1 MQSVIWVMV
10 VVGVVVGVE
19 PNYEDLDLV
28 ADQARGE
35 KVDVNQEDPHSNN
48 IHVAHNNP
56 QDSDISIVQ
65 SNPFNTTI
73 HISLNVGKGCKTKV
87 TITNARNLQLHVS
100 YNGMVNSEAVIEI
113 EKAFNSTVHLAF
125 QNPRNTPVTVKMNE
139 AKISSLHVSQNIPQK
154 SPMEVT
160 MENAADNQIHLSQS
174 VPMSSPLTWKLTG
187 DIESNQIEVSQNA
200 ADSASPLSCSPEC
213 PQEEYVYDY
222 QYAGSAGHNN
232 VEDDVVVVD
241 DAVESKVVP
250 VDPIPAPDYP
260 EETNYISDYTTDY
273 QEYSDYNTAEEYSD
287 HNTVEE
293 DSEYNTVADYDYT
306 DQASDVAVPGGDGDV
321 DGDAGGGVGG
331 VGGGGVVCPGGDLYT
346 CIDVCPG
353 QFGARV
359 FGLCVATC
367 GRRCP

>member
-1 MQSVIWVMV
+1 MQSVVWVMV
-10 VVGVVVGVE
+10 MVAPLLVTGVE

-28 ADQARGE
+28 VDQARDE
-35 KVDVNQEDPHSNN
+35 KVDVTQDDPHSNN

-56 QDSDISIVQ
+56 QNSDISIVQ

-73 HISLNVGKGCKTKV
+73 PVSLNVGMGCKTKV
-87 TITNARNLQLHVS
+87 SITNARNLQLHVS
-100 YNGMVNSEAVIEI
+100 YNGMVNSECEIEI
-113 EKAFNSTVHLAF
+113 EKVFNSTVHLSF
-125 QNPRNTPVTVKMNE
+125 QNPRNTPVKVKMNE
-139 AKISSLHVSQNIPQK
+139 ATISSLHVSQNIPQK

-160 MENAADNQIHLSQS
+160 MEKAVNNQIHLTQS

-200 ADSASPLSCSPEC
+200 ADSASPLDCSPEC

-232 VEDDVVVVD
+232 IEEDVVVVD
-241 DAVESKVVP
+241 DAVERKVVP
-250 VDPIPAPDYP
+250 VDPVPLPDYP
-260 EETNYISDYTTDY
+260 EENNYISDYTADY
-273 QEYSDYNTAEEYSD
+273 QEYSDYN
-287 HNTVEE
+287 NVEE
-293 DSEYNTVADYDYT
+293 DSEYNAVADYDYT
-306 DQASDVAVPGGDGDV
+306 DHASDVAVTGGDGDV
-321 DGDAGGGVGG
+321 EGDVGGGGAGG
-331 VGGGGVVCPGGDLYT
+331 GGGGVVCPGGDLYT